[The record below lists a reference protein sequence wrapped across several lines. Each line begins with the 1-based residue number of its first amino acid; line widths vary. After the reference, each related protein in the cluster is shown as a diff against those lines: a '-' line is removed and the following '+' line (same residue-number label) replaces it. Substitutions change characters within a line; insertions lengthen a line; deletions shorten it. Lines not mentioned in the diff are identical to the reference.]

1 MTMQGVIVCFG
12 GEFVVMQV
20 GSVRLTHQER
30 SYVVGTAKYYEKF
43 IDRYI
48 ARLLLETSG
57 PIHVFNAYIDDHST
71 TLAPWAAPVVERL
84 LAFRSIG
91 VIDQPVFHG
100 RSEWITAIPGLRQA
114 LDTFEWPERV
124 LVRDEASILTLVQNP
139 EGEHVLHNI
148 AQDNNCTDAAAVRQ
162 LTQNTSELRSALK
175 STFEAIAKSAESLG
189 VPRPY
194 SADVDVDAMIQNWCE
209 ENTDPITCAT
219 CINLMCDES
228 AAFNPDH
235 LNPLHQLAS
244 RLEEGDT
251 NLVALVK
258 RDYADSGMGI
268 SMDREGSDNGF
279 YIISYGVNDLGQLL
293 VPGVEAIL
301 ASSAESPVQLI
312 MGDPADGSQESR

>member
-1 MTMQGVIVCFG
+1 MQGVIVCFG

-30 SYVVGTAKYYEKF
+30 SYVVGTAKYYDRF

-71 TLAPWAAPVVERL
+71 NLAPWAAALVERV

-91 VIDQPVFHG
+91 IIEQPVFHG
-100 RSEWITAIPGLRQA
+100 RSEWITVVPGLRRA

-124 LVRDEASILTLVQNP
+124 IARDGESILTLVQNP

-148 AQDNNCTDAAAVRQ
+148 TQDNNCTDAAAVRQ
-162 LTQNTSELRSALK
+162 LTQDTSELSSALK
-175 STFEAIAKSAESLG
+175 STFEAITKSSESLG

-194 SADVDVDAMIQNWCE
+194 SADVDVDAMIQRWCE

-219 CINLMCDES
+219 CISLMCDES

-244 RLEEGDT
+244 RLEEESGC
-251 NLVALVK
+251 LVALVK
-258 RDYADSGMGI
+258 RDYADTGMGI
-268 SMDREGSDNGF
+268 SMDREGSNNGF

-293 VPGVEAIL
+293 VPGVESIL
-301 ASSAESPVQLI
+301 ASSAGSPVCLVTE
-312 MGDPADGSQESR
+312 GAGGCQEFR